1 MREVQRL
8 TAFGPKS
15 NSFTISSAEAA
26 VVEFVCQ
33 RSDRARDQINRK
45 FRAIWLA
52 QYDSLSKNPPLS
64 LFEFHSLSLF
74 RILLQLLYI
83 FLFVRFIEREKWVFQ
98 YDSLLKNPPPSLS
111 FDSFPTL
118 VHSRF
123 IYQKREKEREKERDE
138 SSNTILCPKIPPSSL
153 FLSLRISKTSLSLFR
168 ILFQLLY
175 ILLLVRF
182 IYQKREKER
191 EMTLPIRF
199 SAQKFFFPFSLFL
212 SSNFKNSLSLTNLLQ
227 KFIFPHEFSS
237 NSCTFSFVRFS
248 FIKKERERFRPRCIQ
263 LIFQAK
269 VIARLFSML
278 LSQVL
283 MQRDSP
289 ISPAKVCLIQTGD

>member
-1 MREVQRL
+1 MSLPIRFFTQ
-8 TAFGPKS
+8 KS
-15 NSFTISSAEAA
+15 
-26 VVEFVCQ
+26 
-33 RSDRARDQINRK
+33 
-45 FRAIWLA
+45 
-52 QYDSLSKNPPLS
+52 PPLS
-64 LFEFHSLSLF
+64 LS
-74 RILLQLLYI
+74 
-83 FLFVRFIEREKWVFQ
+83 
-98 YDSLLKNPPPSLS
+98 N
-111 FDSFPTL
+111 SFPTL
-118 VHSRF
+118 VHSFFRSF
-123 IYQKREKEREKERDE
+123 HLSKERERERE
-138 SSNTILCPKIPPSSL
+138 REMIPIRFSAQKSLLPLSLSSNFKN
-153 FLSLRISKTSLSLFR
+153 SLSLFR

-175 ILLLVRF
+175 ILLLIRF
-182 IYQKREKER
+182 IYQKREIER

-199 SAQKFFFPFSLFL
+199 FAQKFLFPFSLFL

-237 NSCTFSFVRFS
+237 NSCTFIYYIHSLSFVFHS
-248 FIKKERERFRPRCIQ
+248 SKKRKRERFRPRCIQ

>member
-1 MREVQRL
+1 MSLPIRFFTQ
-8 TAFGPKS
+8 KS
-15 NSFTISSAEAA
+15 
-26 VVEFVCQ
+26 
-33 RSDRARDQINRK
+33 
-45 FRAIWLA
+45 
-52 QYDSLSKNPPLS
+52 PPLS
-64 LFEFHSLSLF
+64 LS
-74 RILLQLLYI
+74 
-83 FLFVRFIEREKWVFQ
+83 
-98 YDSLLKNPPPSLS
+98 N
-111 FDSFPTL
+111 SFPTL
-118 VHSRF
+118 VHSFFRSF
-123 IYQKREKEREKERDE
+123 HLSKERERERERND
-138 SSNTILCPKIPPSSL
+138 SNTILCPKIPPSSL
-153 FLSLRISKTSLSLFR
+153 SLSSNFKNSLSLFR

-175 ILLLVRF
+175 ILLLIRF
-182 IYQKREKER
+182 IYQKREIER

-199 SAQKFFFPFSLFL
+199 FAQKFLFPFSLFL

-237 NSCTFSFVRFS
+237 NSCTFIYYIHSLSFVFHS
-248 FIKKERERFRPRCIQ
+248 SKKRKRERFRPRCIQ